1 MKCGSAER
9 FVNGAGLQ
17 AFRGDVFIMDKKDF
31 KEKMR
36 DGMDKF
42 LESSKKVLGAAGS
55 AVQDFSDKSV
65 IRIEKSQ
72 LESKLHEQY
81 RKLGEYAAGILSAD
95 ASASIGTG
103 DSKVSEFLSE
113 INNISK
119 EIEARSNL
127 LKKKDESV
135 GNNA

>member
-9 FVNGAGLQ
+9 FVKVADLQ

>member
-9 FVNGAGLQ
+9 FVKVADLQ

-127 LKKKDESV
+127 LKKKDESA

>member
-1 MKCGSAER
+1 
-9 FVNGAGLQ
+9 
-17 AFRGDVFIMDKKDF
+17 MDKKDF

-95 ASASIGTG
+95 ASASIGMG

-119 EIEARSNL
+119 EIEVRSNL
-127 LKKKDESV
+127 LKKKDESA

>member
-95 ASASIGTG
+95 ASASIGMG

-119 EIEARSNL
+119 EIEVRSNL
-127 LKKKDESV
+127 LKKKDESA